1 MAYAIEA
8 RQFWSNLRLNEC
20 IIVVVLRLQLNYSMV
35 IVLAEARRW
44 GDICTCFGRS
54 IPAGTSVVL
63 IDTWNS
69 LFITSELS
77 LDTSVANQ
85 ILD

>member
-35 IVLAEARRW
+35 IVPVD
-44 GDICTCFGRS
+44 DINVEKKYFAS
-54 IPAGTSVVL
+54 DASV
-63 IDTWNS
+63 D
-69 LFITSELS
+69 EH
-77 LDTSVANQ
+77 A
-85 ILD
+85 